1 MDKDKVVYLKHDKVK
16 DRDDCI
22 VILAIPLDYL
32 CFITPP
38 ARWAWRSYKFTACF
52 FFGCRKLGYRSWV
65 IPLYNEPH
73 GFKLNYLRGASSD
86 SINRKRMKRVDI

>member
-22 VILAIPLDYL
+22 VILTIPLDYL

-38 ARWAWRSYKFTACF
+38 ARTTWRSYKFTAFCF
-52 FFGCRKLGYRSWV
+52 FFWVSKVGLPLMGYTAVWR
-65 IPLYNEPH
+65 P
-73 GFKLNYLRGASSD
+73 A
-86 SINRKRMKRVDI
+86 RV